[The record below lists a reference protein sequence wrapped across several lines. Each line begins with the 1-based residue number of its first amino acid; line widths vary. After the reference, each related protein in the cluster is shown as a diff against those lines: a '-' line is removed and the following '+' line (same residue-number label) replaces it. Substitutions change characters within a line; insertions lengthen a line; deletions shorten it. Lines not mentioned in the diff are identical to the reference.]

1 MGHYRHVGG
10 LSAGGPRRGLSVS
23 DSSAR
28 LLFRRCFRARAR
40 RVPVD
45 LCRRRRGDA
54 PHGKRQ
60 LPADGRYDV
69 PDLSRRL
76 AYLPSQSRNGM
87 ERLLDRIPG
96 TGDRRPRGRRLF
108 QRKVAGVPDRTFSAG
123 RRCLPRGAGRSRQ
136 GRPLLPAGALRGGVS
151 ADGAGAEPRRR
162 ESLPTGSCATR
173 SPGPN

>member
-1 MGHYRHVGG
+1 MAVGFAGHGSSAFHVGIYAGRRMSPHCRCGRARGGNMRKIPIFGHRSTAPRRACADAPRHGKPVRLSGESVGPPGAYGARAHFLTIMDKSDHSEFKYLVANESDHRMGPYRHVGG

-60 LPADGRYDV
+60 LPADGRY
-69 PDLSRRL
+69 
-76 AYLPSQSRNGM
+76 
-87 ERLLDRIPG
+87 
-96 TGDRRPRGRRLF
+96 
-108 QRKVAGVPDRTFSAG
+108 
-123 RRCLPRGAGRSRQ
+123 RCS
-136 GRPLLPAGALRGGVS
+136 
-151 ADGAGAEPRRR
+151 
-162 ESLPTGSCATR
+162 
-173 SPGPN
+173 